1 VQGRTDCGFSL
12 LELVVVI
19 IIISLLIA
27 LALERLWPL
36 QVDAE
41 RVAMEQVA
49 GSLRSA
55 LGIRVAE
62 LLLKDDQAGLRALEG
77 SNPMDR
83 LSEVP
88 RNYRG
93 VLRGADPATVEGG
106 NWYFDA
112 ANGMLVYRVRN
123 ADYFRSPAGTP
134 AQARFAVRVYYG
146 EGLPRNTRV
155 SAEPLGAQLAVMEP
169 YEWLAVSDGK

>member
-1 VQGRTDCGFSL
+1 MTIV
-12 LELVVVI
+12 
-19 IIISLLIA
+19 IISLLIA
-27 LALERLWPL
+27 AALERLWPL

-62 LLLKDDQAGLRALEG
+62 LLLKDDVGGLRALEG

-93 VLRGADPATVEGG
+93 VFKGADPATVEGG
-106 NWYFDA
+106 SWYFDA
-112 ANGMLVYRVRN
+112 ANGVLVYRVRN

-134 AQARFAVRVYYG
+134 AEARFAIRVYYS
-146 EGLPRNTRV
+146 EGLLRNRQV
-155 SAEPLGAQLAVMEP
+155 SAEPLGAQLAVVEP
-169 YEWLAVSDGK
+169 YEWLAVSPGK

>member
-1 VQGRTDCGFSL
+1 MAIV
-12 LELVVVI
+12 
-19 IIISLLIA
+19 IISLLIA
-27 LALERLWPL
+27 AALERLWPL

-62 LLLKDDQAGLRALEG
+62 LLLKDDVAGLRALEG
-77 SNPMDR
+77 SNPMDQ
-83 LSEVP
+83 LSELP

-93 VLRGADPATVEGG
+93 ALRGTNPATVEGG
-106 NWYFDA
+106 TWYFDA
-112 ANGMLVYRVRN
+112 ANGVLVYRVRN

-134 AQARFAVRVYYG
+134 AQARFAVRLYYS
-146 EGLPRNTRV
+146 EGLPRNTQS

-169 YEWLAVSDGK
+169 YQWLAVSSGE

>member
-1 VQGRTDCGFSL
+1 VQGRTDRGFSL
-12 LELVVVI
+12 LELVVAI

-27 LALERLWPL
+27 AALERLWPL

-62 LLLKDDQAGLRALEG
+62 LLLKDDLAGLRALEG
-77 SNPMDR
+77 SNPMDQ
-83 LSEVP
+83 LSEAP

-93 VLRGADPATVEGG
+93 VLRGADPAMVESGT
-106 NWYFDA
+106 WYFDA
-112 ANGMLVYRVRN
+112 ANGVLVYRVRN
-123 ADYFRSPAGTP
+123 ADYFRSPAGM
-134 AQARFAVRVYYG
+134 QARFAVRVYYS
-146 EGLPRNTRV
+146 EGLPRSKQV

-169 YEWLAVSDGK
+169 YQWLAVSSGE